1 MKCVILAGGF
11 GTRISEFTG
20 HKPKPMI
27 EIGGLPLIL
36 HIMRWY
42 SKFGFREFIISCGY
56 KSEYIKDYFSNYLLK
71 TSDFT
76 VDFQSNH
83 VEIIKKSNDD
93 FKITFVD
100 TGINTFTGGRIKGVE
115 NYINNERFFAT
126 YGDGLCDININKLL
140 EFHLNHKRIGTV
152 TAVRPRARFGELVI
166 KDESVNS
173 FKEKP
178 HVHGGWINGG
188 YFVFEPDIFN
198 YISDLQAVLEE
209 EPLERLSEDNQLN
222 AFKHTGFWQCMDS
235 KRDYDLLTKLY
246 NEGNAPWL

>member
-1 MKCVILAGGF
+1 MKVLILAGGF
-11 GTRISEFTG
+11 GTRLSEDTQI
-20 HKPKPMI
+20 KPKPMI

-115 NYINNERFFAT
+115 NYINN
-126 YGDGLCDININKLL
+126 
-140 EFHLNHKRIGTV
+140 
-152 TAVRPRARFGELVI
+152 
-166 KDESVNS
+166 
-173 FKEKP
+173 
-178 HVHGGWINGG
+178 
-188 YFVFEPDIFN
+188 
-198 YISDLQAVLEE
+198 
-209 EPLERLSEDNQLN
+209 
-222 AFKHTGFWQCMDS
+222 
-235 KRDYDLLTKLY
+235 
-246 NEGNAPWL
+246 